1 MIEGNRTLLHK
12 ADLKLADLI
21 ADGGFLVEAQAAKF
35 IRLLIDEAVVLKQAT
50 VVPMKSHKQL
60 VDKIRFKSRILRPG
74 SEAVALA
81 QADRAK
87 PDLSQ
92 VTLDVELFKA
102 EVRLNNETLEDNL
115 ERDSLQQTVMQL
127 MGEAISRDMDEIV
140 VNGDTASADLF
151 LKKFDGILK
160 QATSNLVDNLTAPLT
175 TTTLKKMLK
184 TMPSEFLRTKKSMR
198 FYTSVDADIDY
209 RDSLISRD
217 TAVGDKFLERDVP
230 GSYSG
235 VPINPV
241 PLFPEGLGGGQ
252 NETNVLLTDPK
263 NINIGIWRNIM
274 METDKDITAGEMI
287 IVVTVR
293 FDTKL
298 AEETAVVKAE
308 KVTVS

>member
-1 MIEGNRTLLHK
+1 MTDGRTLLEK

-35 IRLLIDEAVVLKQAT
+35 IRILINEAVVLKQAT
-50 VVPMKSHKQL
+50 VTPMKSHKQL
-60 VDKIRFKSRILRPG
+60 VDKIRFKNRILRPG
-74 SEAVALA
+74 SEATALSLA
-81 QADRAK
+81 ERAK

-115 ERDSLQQTVMQL
+115 ERKTLQATVMEL
-127 MGEAISRDMDEIV
+127 MGEAVSRDMDEII

-160 QATSNLVDNLTAPLT
+160 QATSNLVDNLVAPLT
-175 TTTLKKMLK
+175 TTTLKNMLK
-184 TMPSEFLRTKKSMR
+184 TMPSEFLRNKKAMR
-198 FYTSVDADIDY
+198 FLTSIDADIDY
-209 RDSLISRD
+209 RDSLTTRD
-217 TAVGDKFLERDVP
+217 TALGDKHVERDAP
-230 GSYSG
+230 AGYSG
-235 VPINPV
+235 VAVNPV
-241 PLFPEGLGGGQ
+241 PLFPETLGVGN

-263 NINIGIWRNIM
+263 NINVGIWRQVM
-274 METDKDITAGEMI
+274 METDKDISAGEMI

-298 AEETAVVKAE
+298 IEELATVKAE
-308 KVTVS
+308 KVKVD